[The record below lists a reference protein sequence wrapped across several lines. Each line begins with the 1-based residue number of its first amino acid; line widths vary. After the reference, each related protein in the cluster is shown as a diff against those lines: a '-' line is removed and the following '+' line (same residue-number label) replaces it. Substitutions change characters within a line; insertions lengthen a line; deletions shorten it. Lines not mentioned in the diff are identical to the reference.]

1 MSDQSNYIL
10 AFLEHRGL
18 DYQHRTL
25 KQIWAFSDAKIEST
39 HDFIQ
44 WVFPTLEAS
53 KSVFDGLKMTP
64 DELELV
70 RQSNVATSS
79 ILQSSEWFMGFL
91 ERSDTWKRS
100 YDHNHLR
107 VTRMLESLVLVGKGQ
122 KAKELFTMLTND
134 NLCTRKGWLEDT
146 TLNYWKQALTQ

>member
-25 KQIWAFSDAKIEST
+25 KLVWAFSDEEIEST
-39 HDFIQ
+39 HDFMQ
-44 WVFPTLEAS
+44 WVFPTMEAS
-53 KSVFDGLKMTP
+53 KNVFDGPKMTP

-70 RQSNVATSS
+70 RQSNAATSS

-91 ERSDTWKRS
+91 ERSDTWKRC

-134 NLCTRKGWLEDT
+134 DLCTRKGWLEDT